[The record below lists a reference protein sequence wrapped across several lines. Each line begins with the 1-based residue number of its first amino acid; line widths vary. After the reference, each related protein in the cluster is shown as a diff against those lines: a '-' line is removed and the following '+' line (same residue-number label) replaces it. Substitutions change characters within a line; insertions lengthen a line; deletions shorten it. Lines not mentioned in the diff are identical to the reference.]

1 MKHICLEWIIT
12 HRQHIQMF
20 FFELKLILVVRN
32 RSAACLSSYTNCDVS
47 LETRTVL
54 IISTRA

>member
-1 MKHICLEWIIT
+1 
-12 HRQHIQMF
+12 
-20 FFELKLILVVRN
+20 VVRN